1 MSLNGISA
9 TVATQPA
16 PIIYVSPT
24 LVVAQ
29 VPFEAT
35 AGSLPLVVTS
45 NGTAS
50 PAFTLPVVP
59 AAPALFFDATGGIV
73 LRNSDYSLIRPD
85 NRARAN
91 DILLAYGTGFGQTNP
106 PSRTGQPVRGISN
119 TQPVTVTMDGV
130 PATVIYSIASP
141 SFVGL
146 YQVAFRV
153 PAGIRSGTS
162 LLKMTENGVSSNTV
176 SLATISIDPAT
187 P

>member
-1 MSLNGISA
+1 
-9 TVATQPA
+9 
-16 PIIYVSPT
+16 
-24 LVVAQ
+24 
-29 VPFEAT
+29 
-35 AGSLPLVVTS
+35 
-45 NGTAS
+45 
-50 PAFTLPVVP
+50 
-59 AAPALFFDATGGIV
+59 
-73 LRNSDYSLIRPD
+73 
-85 NRARAN
+85 
-91 DILLAYGTGFGQTNP
+91 
-106 PSRTGQPVRGISN
+106 VRGISN